1 MRLDC
6 AGKVHRVATSSLS
19 DAKCRLCVLLARSF
33 VVISK
38 STSLW
43 VPCMKFRA
51 RLQKESVLTIHSVTS
66 TLQKIGSTAAVFL
79 NQECIRIAVITESP
93 DMPKCYSELDSQFL
107 FPDDY
112 RIESQSGNTILFEI
126 GLEHLTRALASGR
139 NATHS
144 QFKLVKRGMTP
155 CLCYEAKDS
164 DSLAVSINISSA

>member
-1 MRLDC
+1 
-6 AGKVHRVATSSLS
+6 
-19 DAKCRLCVLLARSF
+19 
-33 VVISK
+33 
-38 STSLW
+38 
-43 VPCMKFRA
+43 MKFRA
-51 RLQKESVLTIHSVTS
+51 RLQKESVQTIHSVTS

-164 DSLAVSINISSA
+164 DSLAVSVNIKSSHNNSRHSLNACALQSL

>member
-1 MRLDC
+1 MEWATRVTTALSDEEWRSC
-6 AGKVHRVATSSLS
+6 ALLSSLS
-19 DAKCRLCVLLARSF
+19 MVILKSALCWLL
-33 VVISK
+33 I
-38 STSLW
+38 
-43 VPCMKFRA
+43 MKFRA
-51 RLQKESVLTIHSVTS
+51 RLQKESVQTIHSVTS
-66 TLQKIGSTAAVFL
+66 TLQRIGSTAAVFL

-164 DSLAVSINISSA
+164 DSLAVSFNMNSSRHCSR